1 MTFFDHAYRGKT
13 QDISFSGLAVMFD
26 EAFTHVNGRG
36 LLTLKGIV
44 LKVALIG
51 LIRRGGRTI
60 AQFRV
65 ESVEKGERQ
74 WQALNLAGWR

>member
-1 MTFFDHAYRGKT
+1 
-13 QDISFSGLAVMFD
+13 V
-26 EAFTHVNGRG
+26 EGRG
-36 LLTLKGIV
+36 LLALKGIV

-51 LIRRGGRTI
+51 VIRRGGQSI

-74 WQALNLAGWR
+74 WQALNMAGWR

>member
-1 MTFFDHAYRGKT
+1 VTFYDHAYRGTT
-13 QDISFSGLAVMFD
+13 QDISFAGLAVKFD
-26 EAFTHVNGRG
+26 EAFTHLDGRG
-36 LLTLKGIV
+36 LLALKDIT

-51 LIRRGGRTI
+51 VMRRGGRTI

-74 WQALNLAGWR
+74 WQALNMAGWR